1 MSFKIFNLILGSY
14 YANCYI
20 IRDEATGKS
29 AIVDPGFYTL
39 GLKSSLKK
47 EGFEEF
53 EYVLLTHGHYDHI
66 LGAAGFKDE
75 MKAKVV
81 IHRDEEAFLRDNSLS
96 LTDEVPYGYKPPKA
110 DVLVSDGDVIKLG
123 ETEIKVLHTP
133 GHTKG
138 SVCFILGDTIISG
151 DTLFRENVG
160 RWDFPT
166 GDHSVLLDSIRRLY
180 ALEGDYTVL
189 PGHNE
194 ETTLEHERNN
204 NPYTK
209 GL

>member
-20 IRDEATGKS
+20 IKDEATGKA

-47 EGFEEF
+47 AGFEEF

-66 LGAAGFKDE
+66 LGAADFKE
-75 MKAKVV
+75 NMGAKLV
-81 IHRDEEAFLRDNSLS
+81 IHADEEEFLRDDSLS
-96 LTDEVPYGYKPPKA
+96 LTDERPYGYVSPKA
-110 DVLVSDGDVIKLG
+110 DRCVRDGDVISLG
-123 ETEIKVLHTP
+123 ETKIKVLHTP
-133 GHTKG
+133 GHTRG

-151 DTLFRENVG
+151 DTLFRKNIG

-166 GDHSVLLDSIRRLY
+166 GDKQELLDSLRILA

-189 PGHNE
+189 PGHSE
-194 ETTLEHERNN
+194 ETTLSYERNN
-204 NPYTK
+204 NPYMK